1 MTIDLSTLTARQLQE
16 ESARVLAARDG
27 FDNGELVKFNKLAN
41 HDSHAWYRA
50 VIAWYVN
57 QYDGLPSVTGPGTAV
72 KLLLQQPNVSTV
84 GSAQVYAYESIRS
97 VHLELT
103 SKCNASCPMCA
114 RNKFGGPDNEFLPNT
129 ELSLIDIK
137 RIMSIDFV
145 QQLDRLYLC
154 GNYGDP
160 IVANDT
166 LEVLEW
172 LRAVNPG
179 IKLGV
184 HTNASAKTAGW
195 WAKLGK
201 LLSKPGDYVKF
212 GIDGL
217 EDTNHIYR
225 RGTHWRKI
233 MDNAAAF
240 IKAGGIAHWEYIVF
254 KHNEHQVYTAQ
265 QLSEQMGFAQF
276 RTKKTGRFFSN
287 TRLEGTT
294 QQQVLNRKGEFEYYI
309 EKPNNPLYHNDSL
322 TKEQALVDAFGNM
335 QNYLDQTCI
344 KCKVAEDKSLYISA
358 EGLAFPCC
366 WTANQLYVWYW
377 PYKKSEI
384 WDLIDGDTANVS
396 ALVNDLKSVIEGKY
410 FKDIADSWN
419 KPSVSTGK
427 LRVCAKTCG
436 TGFDQFASQFESKAT
451 AI

>member
-1 MTIDLSTLTARQLQE
+1 MTIELSILTARQLQE
-16 ESARVLAARDG
+16 ESARVLASGDG

-50 VIAWYVN
+50 VIAWYVE
-57 QYDGLPSVTGPGTAV
+57 QYGNLPSLTGPGKTV
-72 KLLLQQPNVSTV
+72 KLLSQQMPVANTK
-84 GSAQVYAYESIRS
+84 SAQVYTYESIRT
-97 VHLELT
+97 VHLEIT

-114 RNKFGGPDNEFLPNT
+114 RNKLGGPDNEFLPNT
-129 ELSLIDIK
+129 ELTLLDIQS
-137 RIMSIDFV
+137 IMSIDFV
-145 QQLDRLYLC
+145 QQLNRLYLC

-160 IVANDT
+160 VVATDT

-172 LRAVNPG
+172 LRAINPS
-179 IKLGV
+179 IKLGM
-184 HTNASAKTAGW
+184 HTNASAKTTSW

-201 LLSKPGDYVKF
+201 LLSRPGDYVKF

-217 EDTNHIYR
+217 EDTNYIYR

-233 MDNAAAF
+233 MDNATAF
-240 IKAGGIAHWEYIVF
+240 INAGGVAQWEFIVF
-254 KHNEHQVYTAQ
+254 KHNEHQVDAARM
-265 QLSEQMGFAQF
+265 LSEQLGFNQF

-287 TRLEGTT
+287 TKLEGKDR
-294 QQQVLNRKGEFEYYI
+294 QEVLNRNGELEYYI
-309 EKPNNPLYHNDSL
+309 EKPNNPQYNNDSL
-322 TKEQALVDAFGNM
+322 SKEQELLDTFGSM
-335 QNYLDQTCI
+335 QNYVDQTCI
-344 KCKVAEDKSLYISA
+344 KCKVAEEKSLYISA

-384 WDLIDGDTANVS
+384 WDLIEGDTANVS

-410 FKDIADSWN
+410 FKDIANSWS

-427 LRVCAKTCG
+427 LRICAKTCG
-436 TGFDQFASQFESKAT
+436 TGFDQFASQFK
-451 AI
+451 

>member
-1 MTIDLSTLTARQLQE
+1 MTIELSILTARQLQE
-16 ESARVLAARDG
+16 ESARVLASGDG

-50 VIAWYVN
+50 VIAWYVE
-57 QYDGLPSVTGPGTAV
+57 QYGNLPSLTGPGKTV
-72 KLLLQQPNVSTV
+72 KLLSQQMPVANTK
-84 GSAQVYAYESIRS
+84 SAQVYTYESIRT
-97 VHLELT
+97 VHLEIT

-114 RNKFGGPDNEFLPNT
+114 RNKLGGPDNEFLPNT
-129 ELSLIDIK
+129 ELTLLDIQ

-145 QQLDRLYLC
+145 QQLNRLYLC

-160 IVANDT
+160 VVATDT

-172 LRAVNPG
+172 LRAINPS
-179 IKLGV
+179 IKLGM
-184 HTNASAKTAGW
+184 HTNASAKTTSW

-201 LLSKPGDYVKF
+201 LLSRPGDYVKF

-217 EDTNHIYR
+217 EDTNYIYR

-233 MDNAAAF
+233 MDNATAF
-240 IKAGGIAHWEYIVF
+240 INAGGVAQWEFIVF
-254 KHNEHQVYTAQ
+254 KHNEHQVDAARM
-265 QLSEQMGFAQF
+265 LSEQLGFNQF

-287 TRLEGTT
+287 TKLEGKDR
-294 QQQVLNRKGEFEYYI
+294 QEVLNRNGELEYYI
-309 EKPNNPLYHNDSL
+309 EKPNNPQYNNDSL
-322 TKEQALVDAFGNM
+322 SKEQELLDTFGSM
-335 QNYLDQTCI
+335 QNYVDQTCI
-344 KCKVAEDKSLYISA
+344 KCKVAEEKSLYISA

-384 WDLIDGDTANVS
+384 WDLIEGDTANVS

-410 FKDIADSWN
+410 FKDIANSWS

-427 LRVCAKTCG
+427 LRICAKTCG
-436 TGFDQFASQFESKAT
+436 TGFDQFASQFK
-451 AI
+451 

>member
-16 ESARVLAARDG
+16 ESARVLAAGGG

-57 QYDGLPSVTGPGTAV
+57 QYDGLPSVTGPGAAV
-72 KLLLQQPNVSTV
+72 KLLLQQPTVSTI

-145 QQLDRLYLC
+145 QQLNRLYLC

-172 LRAVNPG
+172 LRAVNPS

-240 IKAGGIAHWEYIVF
+240 INAGGIAQWEFIVF
-254 KHNEHQVYTAQ
+254 KHNEHQVDAAQ

-287 TRLEGTT
+287 TRLEGKDR
-294 QQQVLNRKGEFEYYI
+294 QEVLNRNGEFEYYI
-309 EKPNNPLYHNDSL
+309 EKPDDPQYNNDSL
-322 TKEQALVDAFGNM
+322 SKEQALVDAFGSM
-335 QNYLDQTCI
+335 QNYVDQTCI
-344 KCKVAEDKSLYISA
+344 KCKVAEEKSLYISA

-366 WTANQLYVWYW
+366 WTANQLYIWYR
-377 PYKKSEI
+377 PHKKGEI
-384 WDLIDGDTANVS
+384 WDMINGDTKNVS
-396 ALVNDLKSVIEGKY
+396 ALENDLKYIIEGKY
-410 FKDIADSWN
+410 FKDIVASWT

-427 LRVCAKTCG
+427 LQVCAKTCG
-436 TGFDQFASQFESKAT
+436 TGFDQFASQFKSKAT
-451 AI
+451 TA